1 MIIEPFQR
9 EVNALLER
17 LSNDN
22 DSVPL
27 DDLERGAKILA
38 TIAAQHNAGS
48 LERLSQRL
56 AEFASIASQNEFPV
70 SVTELEPAFKA
81 LERAADPAQDLEILE
96 NELERLEEDAIL
108 YAPPIGALQLEP
120 APIIEPQSED
130 APSGFRRVLS
140 VDDSGLV
147 RSALRRIFAEA
158 GAGVEEARNG
168 AEAFEKFKEIGK
180 YDLVLL
186 DLQMPDLTGMELIP
200 HIRKVS
206 QDVVVVMLTAAG
218 DVKTAIEAIREGAD
232 GFLTKQDL
240 PLEGDR
246 SEFFYALEQAREYR
260 AGIIARQQLENIK
273 ADFYSMVTH
282 DLKNPANV
290 IQLALGHI
298 KEQDSSNLSDDQR
311 KAVQV
316 AHEAAEQL
324 QHLVVDYLDY
334 AKIDAGYF
342 ELETAPTDV
351 AGLLRKSVDQ
361 AKLSA
366 TNKGQILDAR
376 GLDRLETVADEVR
389 LKQVMDNL
397 ISNAIK
403 YTPEGGLIEVILSS
417 TSSMFRVVVRDTG
430 NGIGLD
436 QLTRLF
442 KKYQRLPGESRRS
455 IGTGLGLVIVKSIV
469 EAHGG
474 RVWAE
479 SAGIGEGSAFTLE
492 LPLRTP

>member
-17 LSNDN
+17 LSNN
-22 DSVPL
+22 DDGVL
-27 DDLERGAKILA
+27 LNDLERGAKVLA
-38 TIAAQHNAGS
+38 NIAAQHNASS

-56 AEFASIASQNEFPV
+56 AEFASIAVQNEFPV
-70 SVTELEPAFKA
+70 SATELEPAFKA
-81 LERAADPAQDLEILE
+81 LERSADPALDLEILE

-108 YAPPIGALQLEP
+108 YTPPIGALKLDP
-120 APIIEPQSED
+120 APIIEPQAGD
-130 APSGFRRVLS
+130 ASDGFRRVLS

-168 AEAFEKFKEIGK
+168 AEALEKFKEIGK

-200 HIRKVS
+200 HIRKAS

-246 SEFFYALEQAREYR
+246 NEFFYALEQAREYR

-290 IQLALGHI
+290 IQLALEHFA
-298 KEQDSSNLSDDQR
+298 EQDNSNLGADQR

-316 AHEAAEQL
+316 AQDAAEHL
-324 QHLVVDYLDY
+324 QRLVVDYLDY

-351 AGLLRKSVDQ
+351 AALLRKSAEQ
-361 AKLSA
+361 AKLLA

-376 GLDRLETVADEVR
+376 GPNQLTTIADEAR
-389 LKQVMDNL
+389 LKQVLDNL

-403 YTPEGGLIEVILSS
+403 YTPEGGLIEVILSN
-417 TSSMFRVVVRDTG
+417 TSNLLRIVVRDTG
-430 NGIGLD
+430 NGINADYLP
-436 QLTRLF
+436 RLF
-442 KKYQRLPGESRRS
+442 KKYQRLPGESRRTV
-455 IGTGLGLVIVKSIV
+455 GTGLGLVIVKSIV

-492 LPLRTP
+492 LPLRPL